1 MWSAAKE
8 LYGRKI
14 VVLKFNGMEDIMKA
28 QAVTDVGQQ
37 RKVNQDYLYYT
48 IDKIG
53 NLPNLFLVAD
63 GMGGHKAG
71 DMASKYTVE
80 SFVRLVSETIQKDPI
95 LILSDN
101 VKTVNTLLINKAA
114 ESEDYKGMGTTLV
127 AATLQ
132 DNVLRIANV
141 GDSRLYIISN
151 DIRQITRDHS
161 YVEEMV
167 MRGQIDRKQARTHAK
182 KNIITRAIGAEKTVE
197 PEMFSIDIQKGDKIL
212 MCTDGL
218 SNMIEDTDILKI
230 VKESTDIDEA
240 VKRLVATAY
249 ENGGTDNISVLMV
262 EI

>member
-1 MWSAAKE
+1 
-8 LYGRKI
+8 
-14 VVLKFNGMEDIMKA
+14 MEDIMKA

-37 RKVNQDYLYYT
+37 RKVNQDYVYYT
-48 IDKIG
+48 TEKIG

-80 SFVRLVSETIQKDPI
+80 SFVRLVNETSQKDPI

-101 VKTVNTLLINKAA
+101 IKTANTMLLKKAE
-114 ESEDYKGMGTTLV
+114 ESEDYNGMGTTFV
-127 AATLQ
+127 GATIN
-132 DNVLRIANV
+132 DNVLRVVNV

-151 DIRQITRDHS
+151 DIKQITRDHS
-161 YVEEMV
+161 YVEEMI
-167 MRGQIDRKQARTHAK
+167 MRGQIDRKQARTHEK
-182 KNIITRAIGAEKTVE
+182 KNIITRAIGAEATVE
-197 PEMFSIDIQKGDKIL
+197 PDMFTVDVQKGDKIL

-218 SNMIEDTDILKI
+218 SNMIEDADILKI
-230 VKESTDIDEA
+230 VKESNDIDEA
-240 VKRLVATAY
+240 VKELVITAN

>member
-1 MWSAAKE
+1 
-8 LYGRKI
+8 
-14 VVLKFNGMEDIMKA
+14 MKA

-141 GDSRLYIISN
+141 GDSRLYYIGK
-151 DIRQITRDHS
+151 DIQQITRDHS
-161 YVEEMV
+161 LVEDMV
-167 MRGQIDRKQARTHAK
+167 RMGLLEKEEARTHYK
-182 KNIITRAIGAEKTVE
+182 KNVITKAIGVAEDKTATPDIFE
-197 PEMFSIDIQKGDKIL
+197 IEIDNGDKL
-212 MCTDGL
+212 LLCSDGL
-218 SNMIEDTDILKI
+218 TNMVIDYDINKIIRKSESIED
-230 VKESTDIDEA
+230 A
-240 VKRLVATAY
+240 VRTLINTAN
-249 ENGGTDNISVLMV
+249 ENGGKDNISAILISA
-262 EI
+262 EYTENQDSLLSEQ

>member
-1 MWSAAKE
+1 M
-8 LYGRKI
+8 R
-14 VVLKFNGMEDIMKA
+14 A

-48 IDKIG
+48 TDKIG

-63 GMGGHKAG
+63 GMGGHRAG
-71 DMASKYTVE
+71 DMASRYTVE
-80 SFVRLVSETIQKDPI
+80 SFVKLVNETVQKDPI

-101 VKTVNTLLINKAA
+101 VRKVNTLLLNKAS
-114 ESEDYKGMGTTLV
+114 ESEDFKGMGTTFV
-127 AATLQ
+127 AATIQ

-161 YVEEMV
+161 FVEEMI
-167 MRGQIDRKQARTHAK
+167 MRGQIDRKQARTHEK
-182 KNIITRAIGAEKTVE
+182 KNIITRAIGAEETVE
-197 PEMFSIDIQKGDKIL
+197 PEMFTVDIQKGDKIL

-218 SNMIEDTDILKI
+218 SNMIEDTDIFKI
-230 VKESTDIDEA
+230 VKEYKDIDDA
-240 VKRLVATAY
+240 VKHLVLTAN